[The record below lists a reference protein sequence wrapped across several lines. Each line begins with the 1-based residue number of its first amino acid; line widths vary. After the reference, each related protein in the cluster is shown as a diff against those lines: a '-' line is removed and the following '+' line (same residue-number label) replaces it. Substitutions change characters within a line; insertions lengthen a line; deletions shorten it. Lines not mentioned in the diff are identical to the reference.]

1 VTETGDGTY
10 FHNLLIDSYPLSRI
24 NQMSK
29 SMLPKLAIQKLK
41 SVLGAVPS
49 TVIAV
54 DVKKQNMKVI
64 IDGKRPLEY
73 KISTSKFGIGNV
85 ENSFQTPLGV
95 HRIAEKYGDGAPARR
110 IFKDRLDTG
119 ANWKPGLPPDDYV
132 LTRILRLE
140 GLEPGINKGPGID
153 SFERY
158 IYIHGT
164 SQEEKVGTP
173 ISHGCVVMK
182 NSDVID
188 LYDRVKEGAIVLI
201 S

>member
-1 VTETGDGTY
+1 MARS
-10 FHNLLIDSYPLSRI
+10 I
-24 NQMSK
+24 
-29 SMLPKLAIQKLK
+29 LPKQAIQKLN

-49 TVIAV
+49 TVIVV
-54 DVKKQNMKVI
+54 DVKKQKMKIV
-64 IDGKRPLEY
+64 IDGKQVLEY
-73 KISTSKFGIGNV
+73 VISTSKFGIGNI
-85 ENSFQTPLGV
+85 ENSFKTPLGV
-95 HRIAEKYGDGAPARR
+95 HRVAEKYGDSAPAGR

-140 GLEPGINKGPGID
+140 GLEPGVNKGPGID

-164 SQEEKVGTP
+164 WQEDKVGTP

-182 NSDVID
+182 NKDVID
-188 LYDRVKEGAIVLI
+188 LYDRVKEGTIVFI
-201 S
+201 A